1 MNSSWVIEM
10 THEFASQVLVR
21 KRKAT
26 EDVEQREELG
36 RAIEQAS
43 YCALGYPTSRK
54 TKTRLLMDH
63 GCSTVPMT
71 WNHVLLLAEFFLPE
85 PTELPEFDTLTTCNA
100 EQEVLLL
107 KIVNLIPAELD
118 PKHRLDDIQD
128 FINVIFCNHL
138 NLI

>member
-1 MNSSWVIEM
+1 M
-10 THEFASQVLVR
+10 LVR
-21 KRKAT
+21 KRKTT
-26 EDVEQREELG
+26 EDVEHREELG

-63 GCSTVPMT
+63 NCSNVPMT
-71 WNHVLLLAEFFLPE
+71 WNYALLLAEFFLPE
-85 PTELPEFDTLTTCNA
+85 PSELPEFDTLTACNA

-107 KIVNLIPAELD
+107 KIVNLIPSELD

-128 FINVIFCNHL
+128 FIDVIFPTHVSISSNYFL
-138 NLI
+138 EI